1 MIEEEHESNLYPWLT
16 RIFALQQAGRYT
28 QAVEDL
34 ASQDA
39 CIYDTIDL
47 HYFYKLL
54 LNFPQAWLSTAVD
67 QPTELPMNLLANQ
80 KPLGTADQS
89 ADPSAPLPTVVKAG
103 FHYLQAIWLWRNGQ
117 LLEANWHLTQAK
129 LAYVTCEQPQGAVRA
144 TLALARLAHPQE
156 GWPLAHRYLFDEVQ
170 PFFAQQQV
178 DDPILQAHCY
188 LQMAEVVRDQGDWS
202 TATHYAHQ
210 ALNCYQTLHHAYGQ
224 VLIHIWLVSYALHCG
239 DRPAAQTHLQAA
251 QEQAVRANLGQPVE
265 AQLLYGELLM
275 AWHQRAFATALPLAE
290 QYLTVANARS
300 YSLEQIEAR
309 LLLGNLYRDIG
320 DYQLAHSWYVDANT
334 VIEQIGYQ
342 GYLPRLQAELAWLYL
357 LEGEFSVA
365 RAVVEQEMPTTLPI
379 QRAALQVILAVLEM
393 LDGEW
398 EAADDLLA
406 EAAAFYTKAGNR
418 LALCTLQLYRAY
430 NALHQDK
437 TMAALQQLEEA
448 LSWLRKQGLTAFP
461 QWWHPKILA
470 EVCTHALLSN
480 LYSELVEQILVQHL
494 GKTSLPFLKLLD
506 TTADIE
512 LRRRALRLQQR
523 ITGSGD
529 PVAHLSA
536 SPSKWVIE
544 ELLDQGNLR
553 AEAYREL
560 EAELMTAANRLTPN
574 PTIIAVFGLYVKGW
588 TRAEIAKELQCS
600 TENVRNY
607 ITIIYNHF
615 ALPAFRFHK
624 REARRQK
631 LIEVAQ
637 ARGFIY

>member
-1 MIEEEHESNLYPWLT
+1 MN
-16 RIFALQQAGRYT
+16 F
-28 QAVEDL
+28 L
-34 ASQDA
+34 ASQ
-39 CIYDTIDL
+39 
-47 HYFYKLL
+47 
-54 LNFPQAWLSTAVD
+54 
-67 QPTELPMNLLANQ
+67 
-80 KPLGTADQS
+80 KPFGTADQ
-89 ADPSAPLPTVVKAG
+89 AGDPSAPLPTVVKAG
-103 FHYLQAIWLWRNGQ
+103 FHYLQAIWLRRNGQ

-129 LAYVTCEQPQGAVRA
+129 LAYVTCDQPQGAVRA
-144 TLALARLAHPQE
+144 TLELARLAHPQE

-251 QEQAVRANLGQPVE
+251 QEQAVTANLGQPVE
-265 AQLLYGELLM
+265 AQLLYGELLV

-300 YSLEQIEAR
+300 CSLEQIEAR
-309 LLLGNLYRDIG
+309 LLLGNLHRDIG

-418 LALCTLQLYRAY
+418 LGLCTLQLYRAY

-448 LSWLRKQGLTAFP
+448 LRWLRKQELTAFP

-480 LYSELVEQILVQHL
+480 LYPELVEQILVQHL

-523 ITGSGD
+523 IMGSGD
-529 PVAHLSA
+529 PVTHLSA
-536 SPSKWVIE
+536 GANKRVIE

-560 EAELMTAANRLTPN
+560 EAELMTATNRLTPN

-588 TRAEIAKELQCS
+588 SRAEIAEELECS

-615 ALPAFRFHK
+615 GLPAFRFHK

>member
-1 MIEEEHESNLYPWLT
+1 
-16 RIFALQQAGRYT
+16 
-28 QAVEDL
+28 
-34 ASQDA
+34 
-39 CIYDTIDL
+39 
-47 HYFYKLL
+47 
-54 LNFPQAWLSTAVD
+54 
-67 QPTELPMNLLANQ
+67 
-80 KPLGTADQS
+80 
-89 ADPSAPLPTVVKAG
+89 
-103 FHYLQAIWLWRNGQ
+103 
-117 LLEANWHLTQAK
+117 
-129 LAYVTCEQPQGAVRA
+129 
-144 TLALARLAHPQE
+144 
-156 GWPLAHRYLFDEVQ
+156 
-170 PFFAQQQV
+170 
-178 DDPILQAHCY
+178 
-188 LQMAEVVRDQGDWS
+188 
-202 TATHYAHQ
+202 
-210 ALNCYQTLHHAYGQ
+210 
-224 VLIHIWLVSYALHCG
+224 
-239 DRPAAQTHLQAA
+239 
-251 QEQAVRANLGQPVE
+251 
-265 AQLLYGELLM
+265 M

-309 LLLGNLYRDIG
+309 LLLGNLHRDIG

-418 LALCTLQLYRAY
+418 LGLCTLQLYRAY

-437 TMAALQQLEEA
+437 TMVALQQLEEA
-448 LSWLRKQGLTAFP
+448 LRWLRKQELTAFP

-480 LYSELVEQILVQHL
+480 LYPELVEQILVQHL

-523 ITGSGD
+523 IMGSGD
-529 PVAHLSA
+529 PVTHLSA
-536 SPSKWVIE
+536 GANKRVIE

-560 EAELMTAANRLTPN
+560 EAELMTATNRLTPN

-588 TRAEIAKELQCS
+588 SRAEIAEELECS

-615 ALPAFRFHK
+615 GLPAFRFHK